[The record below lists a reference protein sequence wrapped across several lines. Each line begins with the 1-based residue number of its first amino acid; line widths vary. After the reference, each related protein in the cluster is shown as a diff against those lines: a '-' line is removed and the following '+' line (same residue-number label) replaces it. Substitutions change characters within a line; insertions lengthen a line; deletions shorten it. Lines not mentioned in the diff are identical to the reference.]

1 MPSPKQPQPP
11 PTDYAALTGRLA
23 TMIPEEF
30 YGTPE
35 TDVEEALALLI
46 YRYYEEKAAN
56 AHLAYEEVQRKKK
69 SS

>member
-1 MPSPKQPQPP
+1 MSNPKQPQPP
-11 PTDYAALTGRLA
+11 PTDYAALTDRLA

-46 YRYYEEKAAN
+46 KRYYEEKAETS
-56 AHLAYEEVQRKKK
+56 HVLYEEIRKKK
-69 SS
+69 SL